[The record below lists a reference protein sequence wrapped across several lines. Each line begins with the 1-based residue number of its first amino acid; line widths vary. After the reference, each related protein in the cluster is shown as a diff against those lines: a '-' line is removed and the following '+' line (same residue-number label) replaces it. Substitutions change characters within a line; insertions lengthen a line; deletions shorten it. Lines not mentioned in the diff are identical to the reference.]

1 MREKKESVFVNTK
14 TTKFNFKVFWTYI
27 FTVLVASL
35 LALNY
40 QLFVVENNF
49 APAGLNGIAT
59 MVQYKTGFSIGY
71 MSLLINVPLCIFA
84 YFFIDKKFAKLS
96 MVFCLTYSFVFL
108 YLQKLGL
115 EFLQYNAEGQ
125 DTIFPAILSGVV
137 SGYVYGA
144 CFRTNSSAG
153 GTQIISKYI
162 SKKKPELNFFWVNF
176 VLNAIVAVASLFV
189 YASPNG
195 SGNMALD
202 YRPVCLCV
210 TYCFVSSYISNN
222 IIKGTKIATKFTII
236 TTHPDEITEEIT
248 KNFRHT
254 ATRVE
259 AIGSFS
265 NDDKTILLCVINR
278 HQLIDFKNMLSK
290 YDNTFSFSES
300 VDETYGN
307 FKKIKK
313 W

>member
-1 MREKKESVFVNTK
+1 MEIKKN
-14 TTKFNFKVFWTYI
+14 KFNFKVVWAYI
-27 FTVLVASL
+27 FTALIAIL
-35 LALNY
+35 LAFNY

-96 MVFCLTYSFVFL
+96 MVFCLIYSFGFL

-115 EFLQYNAEGQ
+115 DFLQYNAEGQ
-125 DTIFPAILSGVV
+125 DTIFPAILSGVI

-189 YASPNG
+189 YASPNS
-195 SGNMALD
+195 SGNVSLD
-202 YRPVCLCV
+202 YRPVCLCI

-222 IIKGTKIATKFTII
+222 IIKGTKVATKFTIV
-236 TTHPDEITEEIT
+236 TTHPVEITEEIT
-248 KNFRHT
+248 KNFKHT
-254 ATRVE
+254 CTKVE
-259 AIGSFS
+259 AVGGFS
-265 NDDKTILLCVINR
+265 GTDRAVLLCVINR
-278 HQLIDFKNMLSK
+278 HQLIDFKNMLAK
-290 YDNTFSFSES
+290 YDNTFSFSET
-300 VDETYGN
+300 VNETYGN
-307 FKKIKK
+307 FKKIK
-313 W
+313 